1 MAKITEAKAPLET
14 EAEAEEPAPKRLGR
28 KPRARSRVPRPK
40 AQPKFPDPETRIIK
54 TRDGSTQACNA
65 DAGVDAGD

>member
-1 MAKITEAKAPLET
+1 MAKITKAKAALET

-40 AQPKFPDPETRIIK
+40 AQRKFLSPEFRQFLRRGLDK
-54 TRDGSTQACNA
+54 AKHQ
-65 DAGVDAGD
+65 